1 MRVSLSGLSHGVILG
16 ETEETQFRKHTG
28 RLDSSSPKAPQN
40 DTHCDSPHRLPRAPL
55 IIAVLFFA
63 CTLVYSSAGA
73 HPLGNFSISHY
84 SGIHITRKTVEVRYV
99 VDMAEIPTFQEI
111 QETSIVPK
119 AGDAGLEP
127 YLTRK
132 AESLGERLFL
142 EVNGRRL
149 KLQPESQE
157 IIFPPGAGGLPTMK
171 VSILYKAKRAEETK
185 AGQFQLNYRDGNFPG
200 RAGWKEI
207 IATAEAGAKILD
219 SSVAEVDRSSQ
230 LSNYPTDLLN
240 SPPQILEARVI
251 FAPLNVPTPVVSVGT
266 LVPSSGEIER
276 TKTVDP
282 RQQLPARVARSKAE
296 TAIHRQLGQ
305 PTTTTSSGQETG
317 LPHAKEN
324 RSVQLQPNRQST
336 PRNAFTELMAT
347 KQSSLGII
355 LVALAVAVGLG
366 AFHALEPGHGKTL
379 VAAYLV
385 GSRGSMRHALLLG
398 LVVTAAHTAG
408 VYLLGV
414 ITLYASQYVV
424 PERLYP
430 WLSVASGVMIM
441 ALGLVLFA
449 RRYSGKEGII
459 SHHDHNHH
467 PHEHHSHVSHEH
479 RNHDHHGHAHHHEHA
494 HYHALDRE
502 TSLREL
508 LTLGISGGIVPCPAA
523 LVVLLSAVS
532 MQRIG
537 FGLLL
542 IVAFSVGL
550 AAVLIGIGLL
560 MVSARH
566 FMSRLQTNG
575 ELITR
580 WLPLASSTII
590 TLVGL
595 GMVLQAIATAGYFSI

>member
-1 MRVSLSGLSHGVILG
+1 MRVSLNGLSHGVILS
-16 ETEETQFRKHTG
+16 ETEESQFRKHAG

-55 IIAVLFFA
+55 IIALLFFA
-63 CTLVYSSAGA
+63 CTLVYSSAAA

-132 AESLGERLFL
+132 AESLGERLLL

-149 KLQPESQE
+149 KLQPESKE

-171 VSILYKAKRAEETK
+171 IGILYKAKRAEETQ

-266 LVPSSGEIER
+266 LVPSSEIEH
-276 TKTVDP
+276 TKTVDR
-282 RQQLPARVARSKAE
+282 RQQLPAPVARTKDE
-296 TAIHRQLGQ
+296 TAIHRQLDQ
-305 PTTTTSSGQETG
+305 ATTMTSTG

-324 RSVQLQPNRQST
+324 RSAQLQPNRQST

-385 GSRGSMRHALLLG
+385 GSRGSIRHALLLG

-590 TLVGL
+590 TLFGL

>member
-1 MRVSLSGLSHGVILG
+1 VRVSLNGLSLGVVLS
-16 ETEETQFRKHTG
+16 ESEESQFRKHAG

-40 DTHCDSPHRLPRAPL
+40 DTHCDSSHRLPRAPL

-63 CTLVYSSAGA
+63 CTLVYSSAAA

-111 QETSIVPK
+111 QETSIAPI
-119 AGDAGLEP
+119 AGDPSLGP

-132 AESLGERLFL
+132 AESLRERLFL

-157 IIFPPGAGGLPTMK
+157 IIFSPGAGGLPTMK
-171 VSILYKAKRAEETK
+171 IGILYNAKRAEETQ
-185 AGQFQLNYRDGNFPG
+185 AGQFQLHYRDGNFPG

-207 IATAEAGAKILD
+207 IATAEAGAKILG

-251 FAPLNVPTPVVSVGT
+251 FASLNVPTPVVAVGT
-266 LVPSSGEIER
+266 LVPSSEIEG
-276 TKTVDP
+276 TKTVDR
-282 RQQLPARVARSKAE
+282 RQQLPAPVARSKAE
-296 TAIHRQLGQ
+296 TASHRQLDHA
-305 PTTTTSSGQETG
+305 TTMTSSGKATG
-317 LPHAKEN
+317 LSHAKEN
-324 RSVQLQPNRQST
+324 RSAQLQPNRQST

-347 KQSSLGII
+347 KPSSLGII

-430 WLSVASGVMIM
+430 WLSVVSGVMIM

-449 RRYSGKEGII
+449 RRYWGKE
-459 SHHDHNHH
+459 DQHH

-479 RNHDHHGHAHHHEHA
+479 RNHDHHGHSHHRGRG
-494 HYHALDRE
+494 HYHEEVKRE

-523 LVVLLSAVS
+523 LVVLLSAIS

-542 IVAFSVGL
+542 IVAFSAGL

-590 TLVGL
+590 TLFGL